1 MPLPS
6 TPPRPQRYFPL
17 PAGGDIMTDF
27 DSATLLLSGAVF
39 LLAGL
44 VKGVTGM
51 GLPTV
56 AMGLLGA
63 LISPVTA
70 AGMLLL
76 PSLVTNIFQLTGGGN
91 TAALLRRLWPMLL
104 MVTLATLCTSG
115 WIAAGNSSRTQLAL
129 GVALIIYGLW
139 TLSGRIYAV
148 SARGEKYFSPVVG
161 LVTGMLTGGTGVFV
175 MPAVPW
181 LQALGLE
188 KDELVQALGISFTC
202 STLALAAGLWWH
214 GAFQAG
220 SLGASTLA
228 VLPALVGLFAGQK
241 LRRVI
246 SPLLFRRC
254 FLLCLIVLGVEM
266 TLRAL

>member
-1 MPLPS
+1 MFAISINTTASAAL
-6 TPPRPQRYFPL
+6 FPL
-17 PAGGDIMTDF
+17 IAGSDIMTDF

-63 LISPVTA
+63 LISPVAA

-76 PSLVTNIFQLTGGGN
+76 PSLVTNIFQLAGGGN

-220 SLGASTLA
+220 SLGRQRWRCCRRWWGC
-228 VLPALVGLFAGQK
+228 LPGRSCAG
-241 LRRVI
+241 
-246 SPLLFRRC
+246 
-254 FLLCLIVLGVEM
+254 
-266 TLRAL
+266 

>member
-1 MPLPS
+1 
-6 TPPRPQRYFPL
+6 
-17 PAGGDIMTDF
+17 MTDF

-63 LISPVTA
+63 LISPVAA

-76 PSLVTNIFQLTGGGN
+76 PSLVTNIFQLAGGGN

-161 LVTGMLTGGTGVFV
+161 LATGMLTGGTGVFV